1 MDNDSNNAFTNHDSE
16 CELPPEFSS
25 LTFSGLTDALLTFKF
40 FASKTDK
47 VCETENQNIKEEN
60 GQEAC
65 IYMFF
70 LNSVKKKYTPS
81 KQNSCLC
88 QKIKSKRR
96 KLFMFLNKIL

>member
-1 MDNDSNNAFTNHDSE
+1 MPLRSCLFQ
-16 CELPPEFSS
+16 FSS

-47 VCETENQNIKEEN
+47 VCETENQNIEEEN

-70 LNSVKKKYTPS
+70 LNSVKKKYTPN
-81 KQNSCLC
+81 KQNSAFVKGSRAKGENYLC
-88 QKIKSKRR
+88 
-96 KLFMFLNKIL
+96 F